1 MAKVVN
7 ITEKL
12 EFESNPIIEIGTLE
26 VEVKADAETML
37 RLMGIFAE
45 NSELESV
52 GKAMNLIFDPED
64 VKAICNLK
72 RNGKKLSAGSLMT
85 IVQEAMKLVLGE
97 EEQGE
102 Q

>member
-45 NSELESV
+45 NSELE
-52 GKAMNLIFDPED
+52 ATLFLIR
-64 VKAICNLK
+64 K
-72 RNGKKLSAGSLMT
+72 T
-85 IVQEAMKLVLGE
+85 
-97 EEQGE
+97 
-102 Q
+102 